1 MPARYAYSLNGEN
14 YIGAF
19 NSREE
24 ALTAGLT
31 DAHEQHTPPL
41 SIFIGR
47 RVEPD
52 PHIAGHAR
60 TLLREIAWQAHDE
73 VGSPAAQYL
82 NHVNDDA
89 IAELDRDLETLLL
102 NWLRRHDMLPKFF
115 NVDGIAEYPVPTPS
129 ESPSNSDQDRAPREV
144 TQSLGI

>member
-14 YIGAF
+14 YLGAF
-19 NSREE
+19 TTREE
-24 ALTAGLT
+24 ALAAGLK
-31 DAHEQHTPPL
+31 DAHEQLTPPL

-47 RVEPD
+47 RVEAD

-82 NHVNDDA
+82 NHVNDQA
-89 IAELDRDLETLLL
+89 IAELDRDLEAVLLT
-102 NWLRRHDMLPKFF
+102 WLRRHDMLPKFF
-115 NVDGIAEYPVPTPS
+115 NVDGIAEYPVPMPS
-129 ESPSNSDQDRAPREV
+129 ERAAHADQDRAPREV
-144 TQSLGI
+144 SQSLGT